1 MYTGLSAASSGVILT
16 SALLYSPPRR
26 MVHWIWSPCRCYS
39 DGHNL
44 RAKWLQR
51 SNKTRSKPLQCLIFR
66 MDAVSYDWV
75 IIQTRVQRYQCP
87 FSDWIEV
94 WPKWTSFYSP
104 PGQESIGMGHCCTS
118 SASAGVW
125 RMSDGKASLTI
136 PKQPAAA
143 NPQRWPGKLLHC
155 LWSYCRCDAQQ
166 AAAVEVQIDALDR

>member
-104 PGQESIGMGHCCTS
+104 SGARIY
-118 SASAGVW
+118 
-125 RMSDGKASLTI
+125 RDGA
-136 PKQPAAA
+136 
-143 NPQRWPGKLLHC
+143 LLHIQC
-155 LWSYCRCDAQQ
+155 LRWGLENIRRQSPSNNS
-166 AAAVEVQIDALDR
+166 